1 MVGLLEKLFKF
12 MKPKGKKARG
22 FPMSL
27 LSAGLIAMIVAIFSL
42 KLHAAKR
49 KAAKL
54 QHKVNVQEEKKQ
66 AAIVERQVGELIQ
79 AAEVATVKIQDAQER
94 KKVLQAKLKATR
106 AQAKTVEAQ
115 LKKATSWSNLLVK

>member
-1 MVGLLEKLFKF
+1 MVGLLGKLLKF
-12 MKPKGKKARG
+12 VKPKDKKARG

-54 QHKVNVQEEKKQ
+54 QHKVNVQEEKKK
-66 AAIVERQVGELIQ
+66 AAIVERQVGDLMQ
-79 AAEVATVKIQDAQER
+79 AAEVAAVKIQDAQET
-94 KKVLQAKLKATR
+94 KKELQAKLKETR
-106 AQAKTVEAQ
+106 AQAKVVEAQ